1 MSESEYRS
9 LQGLNASRFKAFV
22 RSPFH
27 FKHQKEVETT
37 EAMRVG
43 TAIHTA
49 ILEPEEYFATIA
61 YLPDI
66 DGRTKEGKILKA
78 EFEEKNVG
86 KTILKADS
94 QEIVERCCKAVVA
107 CMKANADK
115 FSSGIRKEVVVL
127 GSLFKIDCKAKLDIV
142 DVERGVITDIK
153 SCQDAMK
160 FRYDVQDRLYWV
172 QAGFYCLMAEMMWG
186 KPFSFQF
193 IAVET
198 TEPSGAVLY
207 TVTDEE
213 LQIWKNCVTRDL
225 ARYMICDTINEWEGY
240 SPSKTLPALSQS
252 IYS

>member
-49 ILEPEEYFATIA
+49 VLEPQEYLATLA

-78 EFEEKNVG
+78 EFEEKNAG
-86 KTILKADS
+86 KTILKYDS
-94 QEIVERCCKAVVA
+94 KAIVERCAISVHE

-115 FSSGIRKEVVVL
+115 FGKGIRYEVVVL

-153 SCQDAMK
+153 SCQDALK

-172 QAGFYCLMAEMMWG
+172 QAGFYCLMAEMMWN

-193 IAVET
+193 LAVET
-198 TEPSGAVLY
+198 AEPSGSILY
-207 TVTDEE
+207 TVSDEE
-213 LQIWKNCVTRDL
+213 LTTWKNCVTRDL

-240 SPSKTLPALSQS
+240 AASKTLPALSQS

>member
-9 LQGLNASRFKAFV
+9 LVGLNASRFKAFF

-27 FKHQKEVETT
+27 FQNQQEVETS

-78 EFEEKNVG
+78 EFEENNVG
-86 KTILKADS
+86 KIILKADS
-94 QEIVERCCKAVVA
+94 REIVERCSKSVVA

-115 FSSGIRKEVVVL
+115 FSSGIRKEVVVI
-127 GSLFKIDCKAKLDIV
+127 GSLCNIDCKAKLDIV

-153 SCQDAMK
+153 SCQDANR

-172 QAGFYCLMAEMMWG
+172 QAGFYCLMAEMMWS

-193 IAVET
+193 LAVENT
-198 TEPSGAVLY
+198 NPSGSVLY
-207 TVTDEE
+207 TVSDEE
-213 LQIWKNCVTRDL
+213 LQIWKNCVIREL
-225 ARYMICDTINEWEGY
+225 SRYKTNTISGIWEGY
-240 SPSKTLPALSQS
+240 TSCQTLPALKPS